1 MKGFTK
7 APNSQKKEKRPVLLE
22 ILLGIAIFS
31 VIGLGIYMTLNP
43 QKNQEEVR
51 NSMRSQAIVEIT
63 AAVKRYVDTTG
74 NTPTEIPLNRECAS
88 IGNEI
93 CKPEATDCTGYVK
106 LESLTDTGLLTQVPI
121 DGLRTTGSGTGY
133 YISHDGDG
141 SIMVCAPLA
150 ERGVD
155 ISLKQFVY

>member
-7 APNSQKKEKRPVLLE
+7 APNPQKNEKRPVLLE
-22 ILLGIAIFS
+22 ILLGIVILA
-31 VIGLGIYMTLNP
+31 VIGLGIYMILNP
-43 QKNQEEVR
+43 QKNVEEVR
-51 NSMRSQAIVEIT
+51 NSMRSQAVVEIA
-63 AAVKRYVDTTG
+63 AAVKKYVDTTG
-74 NTPTEIPLNRECAS
+74 NIPIEIPLNRECAS

-93 CKPEATDCTGYVK
+93 CQSGATDCAGYVK
-106 LESLTDTGLLTQVPI
+106 LESLTDTGLLTQIPR
-121 DGLRTTGSGTGY
+121 DDLRVTGNGAGY

-155 ISLKQFVY
+155 ISLKQFLY